1 MSDMTEIKGLVEKVN
16 EALVP
21 LRAEV
26 DSIKAA
32 QRDVVTETKFDK
44 MAAQVTE
51 AMEKLQAIEQK
62 NAAIE
67 AAFARRDA
75 GNVDGAKELEA
86 KGRDALQEFKAGRDR
101 GDLEIRAMATDTQ
114 QTGGFLVMPDL
125 SSTVVSRVFETSPI
139 RLVANVEQAGFV
151 GIDED
156 LADAA
161 TRELAEETGVAVEVA
176 RLVANVE
183 QAGSKSREFLID
195 DDEAGATWSGERSV
209 ATDDTPDVGA
219 KEIVTHEI
227 TSTMKATATMIE
239 DAYLDLASWMQ
250 TKGADKISRTENTA
264 FFTGTGIKQPRG
276 LLTYAA
282 WASAGVYERDKIEQI
297 ASGGATTL
305 TADGLIDTQAAL
317 KEAYQAQ
324 AVWLMKRATFGS
336 IIKLKGADNFYFGP
350 MMLAQGVPTMQLLG
364 RRVMFCDDMQALG
377 TGSNLV
383 CAYGDFGRAYTI
395 LDRVGLQVLRDPFT
409 ADPYTL
415 FRLRRRTG
423 GDVTS
428 FDAVKLTKLAAS

>member
-75 GNVDGAKELEA
+75 GNADGAKELEA

-139 RLVANVEQAGFV
+139 RLVANVEQAG
-151 GIDED
+151 
-156 LADAA
+156 
-161 TRELAEETGVAVEVA
+161 
-176 RLVANVE
+176 
-183 QAGSKSREFLID
+183 SKSREFLID

-209 ATDDTPDVGA
+209 ATDDTPDVGL

>member
-1 MSDMTEIKGLVEKVN
+1 MPDMTEIKGLVEKVN

-75 GNVDGAKELEA
+75 GNADGAKELEA
-86 KGRDALQEFKAGRDR
+86 KGREALQEFKAGRDR

-139 RLVANVEQAGFV
+139 RLVANVEQAG
-151 GIDED
+151 
-156 LADAA
+156 
-161 TRELAEETGVAVEVA
+161 
-176 RLVANVE
+176 
-183 QAGSKSREFLID
+183 SKSREFLID

-209 ATDDTPDVGA
+209 ATDDTPDVGL

>member
-75 GNVDGAKELEA
+75 GNADGAKELEA
-86 KGRDALQEFKAGRDR
+86 KGREALQEFKAGRDR

-139 RLVANVEQAGFV
+139 RLVANVEQAG
-151 GIDED
+151 
-156 LADAA
+156 
-161 TRELAEETGVAVEVA
+161 
-176 RLVANVE
+176 
-183 QAGSKSREFLID
+183 SKSREFLID

-209 ATDDTPDVGA
+209 ATDDTPDVGL

-250 TKGADKISRTENTA
+250 TKGADKISRTENSA

-409 ADPYTL
+409 AEPYTL

>member
-139 RLVANVEQAGFV
+139 RLVANVEQAG
-151 GIDED
+151 
-156 LADAA
+156 
-161 TRELAEETGVAVEVA
+161 
-176 RLVANVE
+176 
-183 QAGSKSREFLID
+183 SKSREFLID

-209 ATDDTPDVGA
+209 ATDDTPDVGL

>member
-75 GNVDGAKELEA
+75 GNADGAKELEA
-86 KGRDALQEFKAGRDR
+86 KGREALQEFKAGRDR

-139 RLVANVEQAGFV
+139 RLVANVEQAG
-151 GIDED
+151 
-156 LADAA
+156 
-161 TRELAEETGVAVEVA
+161 
-176 RLVANVE
+176 
-183 QAGSKSREFLID
+183 SKSREFLID

-209 ATDDTPDVGA
+209 ATDDTPGVGL

>member
-1 MSDMTEIKGLVEKVN
+1 MPDMTEIKGLVEKVN

-44 MAAQVTE
+44 MAAQVTD

-75 GNVDGAKELEA
+75 GNADGAKELEA

-139 RLVANVEQAGFV
+139 RLVANVEQAG
-151 GIDED
+151 
-156 LADAA
+156 
-161 TRELAEETGVAVEVA
+161 
-176 RLVANVE
+176 
-183 QAGSKSREFLID
+183 SKSREFLID

-209 ATDDTPDVGA
+209 ATDDTPDVGL

>member
-75 GNVDGAKELEA
+75 GNADGAKELEA

-139 RLVANVEQAGFV
+139 RLVANVEQAG
-151 GIDED
+151 
-156 LADAA
+156 
-161 TRELAEETGVAVEVA
+161 
-176 RLVANVE
+176 
-183 QAGSKSREFLID
+183 SKSREFLID

-209 ATDDTPDVGA
+209 ATDDTPDIGL

-250 TKGADKISRTENTA
+250 TKGADKISRTENSA

>member
-51 AMEKLQAIEQK
+51 AIEKLQAIEQK

-86 KGRDALQEFKAGRDR
+86 KGREALQEFKAGRDR

-125 SSTVVSRVFETSPI
+125 SSTVVSRVFETSP
-139 RLVANVEQAGFV
+139 V
-151 GIDED
+151 
-156 LADAA
+156 
-161 TRELAEETGVAVEVA
+161 

-209 ATDDTPDVGA
+209 ATDGTPDVGL

-324 AVWLMKRATFGS
+324 AVWLMKRATFGA

>member
-44 MAAQVTE
+44 MAAQVTD

-75 GNVDGAKELEA
+75 GNADGAKELEA
-86 KGRDALQEFKAGRDR
+86 KGREALQEFKAGRDR
-101 GDLEIRAMATDTQ
+101 GDLEIRAMASDTQ
-114 QTGGFLVMPDL
+114 QTGGVLVMPDL

-139 RLVANVEQAGFV
+139 
-151 GIDED
+151 
-156 LADAA
+156 
-161 TRELAEETGVAVEVA
+161 

-209 ATDDTPDVGA
+209 ATDDTPGVGL

>member
-75 GNVDGAKELEA
+75 GNADGAKELEA
-86 KGRDALQEFKAGRDR
+86 KGREALQEFKAGRDR
-101 GDLEIRAMATDTQ
+101 GDLEIRAMASDTQ

-139 RLVANVEQAGFV
+139 
-151 GIDED
+151 
-156 LADAA
+156 
-161 TRELAEETGVAVEVA
+161 

-209 ATDDTPDVGA
+209 ATDDTPGVGL

>member
-44 MAAQVTE
+44 MAAQVTD

-75 GNVDGAKELEA
+75 GNADGAKELEA

-139 RLVANVEQAGFV
+139 RLVANVEQAG
-151 GIDED
+151 
-156 LADAA
+156 
-161 TRELAEETGVAVEVA
+161 
-176 RLVANVE
+176 
-183 QAGSKSREFLID
+183 SKSREFLID

-209 ATDDTPDVGA
+209 ATDDTPDIGL

-250 TKGADKISRTENTA
+250 TKGADKISRTENSA

>member
-44 MAAQVTE
+44 MAAQVTD

-75 GNVDGAKELEA
+75 GNADGAKELGA
-86 KGRDALQEFKAGRDR
+86 KGREALQEFKAGRDR

-125 SSTVVSRVFETSPI
+125 SSTVVSRVFESSPTG
-139 RLVANVEQAGFV
+139 LVP
-151 GIDED
+151 
-156 LADAA
+156 
-161 TRELAEETGVAVEVA
+161 TVA
-176 RLVANVE
+176 R
-183 QAGSKSREFLID
+183 AGSKSREFLFD

-209 ATDDTPDVGA
+209 ATDDTPDVGL

>member
-75 GNVDGAKELEA
+75 GNADGAKELEA
-86 KGRDALQEFKAGRDR
+86 KGREALQEFKAGRDR
-101 GDLEIRAMATDTQ
+101 GDLEIRAMASDTQ

-139 RLVANVEQAGFV
+139 
-151 GIDED
+151 
-156 LADAA
+156 
-161 TRELAEETGVAVEVA
+161 

-209 ATDDTPDVGA
+209 ATDDTPDVGL

-264 FFTGTGIKQPRG
+264 FLTGTGIKQPRG
-276 LLTYAA
+276 LLTYDA

-305 TADGLIDTQAAL
+305 TADGLIYTQAAL

-364 RRVMFCDDMQALG
+364 RRVMFCDDMQAIG

-428 FDAVKLTKLAAS
+428 FDAVKLTKLAAL

>member
-44 MAAQVTE
+44 MAAQVTD

-75 GNVDGAKELEA
+75 GNADGAKELEA
-86 KGRDALQEFKAGRDR
+86 KGREALQEFKAGRDR

-114 QTGGFLVMPDL
+114 QTGGVLVMPDL
-125 SSTVVSRVFETSPI
+125 SSTVVSRAFETSPI
-139 RLVANVEQAGFV
+139 
-151 GIDED
+151 
-156 LADAA
+156 
-161 TRELAEETGVAVEVA
+161 

-209 ATDDTPDVGA
+209 ATDDTPDVGL

-264 FFTGTGIKQPRG
+264 FFTGTGIKQPRV

>member
-44 MAAQVTE
+44 MAAQVTD

-101 GDLEIRAMATDTQ
+101 GDLEIRAMASDTQ

-139 RLVANVEQAGFV
+139 
-151 GIDED
+151 
-156 LADAA
+156 
-161 TRELAEETGVAVEVA
+161 

-209 ATDDTPDVGA
+209 ATDDTPGVGL

>member
-75 GNVDGAKELEA
+75 GNADGAKELEA

-139 RLVANVEQAGFV
+139 RLVANVEQAG
-151 GIDED
+151 
-156 LADAA
+156 
-161 TRELAEETGVAVEVA
+161 
-176 RLVANVE
+176 
-183 QAGSKSREFLID
+183 SKSREFLID

-209 ATDDTPDVGA
+209 ATDDTPDVGL

-250 TKGADKISRTENTA
+250 TKGADKISRTENSA

>member
-75 GNVDGAKELEA
+75 GNADGAKELEA
-86 KGRDALQEFKAGRDR
+86 KGREALQEFKAGRDR

-139 RLVANVEQAGFV
+139 RLVANVEQAG
-151 GIDED
+151 
-156 LADAA
+156 
-161 TRELAEETGVAVEVA
+161 
-176 RLVANVE
+176 
-183 QAGSKSREFLID
+183 SKSREFLID

-209 ATDDTPDVGA
+209 ATDDTPDVGL

>member
-44 MAAQVTE
+44 MAAQVTD

-75 GNVDGAKELEA
+75 GNADGAKELEA
-86 KGRDALQEFKAGRDR
+86 KGREALQEFKAGRDR

-139 RLVANVEQAGFV
+139 RLVANVEQAG
-151 GIDED
+151 
-156 LADAA
+156 
-161 TRELAEETGVAVEVA
+161 
-176 RLVANVE
+176 
-183 QAGSKSREFLID
+183 SKSREFLID

-209 ATDDTPDVGA
+209 ATDDTPDVGL

-250 TKGADKISRTENTA
+250 TKGADKISRTENSA